1 VFEILR
7 ALAAEG
13 AFMRADKRLTVGRK
27 RPFAMHASNFHFQR
41 QSGASLLHGKL
52 PSKLKYFVSVKI
64 LALIGAR

>member
-1 VFEILR
+1 
-7 ALAAEG
+7 
-13 AFMRADKRLTVGRK
+13 MRADKRLTVGRK